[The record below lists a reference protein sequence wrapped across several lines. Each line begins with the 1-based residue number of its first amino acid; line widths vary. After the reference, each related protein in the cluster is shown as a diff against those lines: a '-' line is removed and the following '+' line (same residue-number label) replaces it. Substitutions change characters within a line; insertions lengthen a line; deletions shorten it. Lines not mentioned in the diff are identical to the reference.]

1 MENCTVQWVIIGVC
15 ILITLAGLWLAV
27 YRELRNIQKGEKDIQ
42 TLIYDKEKGVFNFAF
57 AIGIVLLGGGLYAAI
72 YTVQNDIGCTKTI
85 VDTVKKEVPVGRLL
99 FKLEYSSSPEEL
111 RLCQQKPTFKYR
123 NIKKQEEGYFDEY
136 INVPKQNEEFVSYFV
151 KTVHNSEYST
161 NATERPLKI
170 CFTRNEKE
178 IRSDHVLAILIA
190 GNDLKFK
197 PDIGDPG
204 CINLCDPGQTGSVIS
219 FSLFPVAYAQPDQA
233 GKKNYGWTVPN
244 LQTLKEKKKT
254 GFSEVIIRSI
264 SLNPKL
270 KESNLYY
277 YSIKVNNTPI
287 YIDGLLPE
295 YMKYQFS
302 FERGVNL
309 DFGLENLGFSG
320 ISKGYEKIEV
330 SVYFYRDS
338 KFISSI
344 TLPLE
349 YVALRNSEPK
359 EITASDGSKF
369 NWEALFKANRE
380 NQIFVLSTT
389 SVQEVLS
396 SKNRI
401 DSRSFFFKGNKVVG
415 VIRPPYKDNN
425 NYGLCVGVILSNKQ
439 VKFTF
444 DNSEAN
450 EFVTYLTSNKYK
462 PLKRQLKDN

>member
-1 MENCTVQWVIIGVC
+1 MGNCSVQWVIIGVC
-15 ILITLAGLWLAV
+15 ILIILAGLWLAV
-27 YRELRNIQKGEKDIQ
+27 YRELRNIKKGKQDFQ
-42 TLIYDKEKGVFNFAF
+42 TLIYDKEKGLFNFSF

-85 VDTVKKEVPVGRLL
+85 VEPAKKEVPVGRLL

-136 INVPKQNEEFVSYFV
+136 IDVPKQNEEFVSYFV
-151 KTVHNSEYST
+151 KTVNNSEYST
-161 NATERPLKI
+161 NATESPLEI

-178 IRSDHVLAILIA
+178 IRSDHVLAILKA

-204 CINLCDPGQTGSVIS
+204 CINLCDPGQTGNVNS
-219 FSLFPVAYAQPDQA
+219 FSIFPGAFAQPVQA
-233 GKKNYGWTVPN
+233 GKTNYGWTVPN

-254 GFSEVIIRSI
+254 GFSEVIIKSK

-295 YMKYQFS
+295 YMKYPFS
-302 FERGVNL
+302 FEKGVNL

-320 ISKGYEKIEV
+320 INKGYEKIEV
-330 SVYFYRDS
+330 TLYFYRDS
-338 KFISSI
+338 KFISTI

-359 EITASDGSKF
+359 EITASEGSKF
-369 NWEALFKANRE
+369 IWEALFKANRE

-389 SVQEVLS
+389 SVQEALN

-401 DSRSFFFKGNKVVG
+401 DSRLLLFNDNKVVG
-415 VIRPPYKDNN
+415 VIRPPYKENR
-425 NYGLCVGVILSNKQ
+425 NYGVCVGVVLPNKQ

-444 DNSEAN
+444 NNSEAN
-450 EFVTYLTSNKYK
+450 EFVAFLTNNKYK